1 MTEMQLRQLFEPFGI
16 VELVQLPLNL
26 ETGHCKAG
34 NIALKESICF
44 AAGNGTV
51 RVHFWSDIWVE
62 NQSMRSLFPRLLSL
76 SSKKDG
82 WIADMGDLELTMEER
97 TSY

>member
-1 MTEMQLRQLFEPFGI
+1 MDCYVSIITCLLFEKTLFL
-16 VELVQLPLNL
+16 LVFSNSLV
-26 ETGHCKAG
+26 AG

-62 NQSMRSLFPRLLSL
+62 NQSLRSLFPRLLSL